1 MLKEIQTFI
10 VYVDFHEKSSDN
22 SYEERR
28 YNFKNNFKDK
38 KNYKLI
44 ENLQPKINFDSLSKR
59 YQDYAKHLEMVE
71 DFTTRKVNEII
82 KYFELISQDKKY
94 FYEITYNSGEHN
106 QFNEISYRS
115 DLFDESFFKKID
127 GDISELSDKLERY
140 I

>member
-10 VYVDFHEKSSDN
+10 TYVDFHEKSSDN

-44 ENLQPKINFDSLSKR
+44 ENLQPKINFDNLSKR

-106 QFNEISYRS
+106 QFYVIS
-115 DLFDESFFKKID
+115 
-127 GDISELSDKLERY
+127 
-140 I
+140 